1 MLFLTGS
8 AGRRSPSFHRL
19 FKIVY
24 HMKRT
29 CLLLIF
35 PALFAGL
42 SSCDKLFPDDAPKEI
57 VFGISSN
64 ATKVTEVTTANL
76 TSFYVLATQTSGGTE
91 TDYWGGQATAT
102 KSGDDYLTGKYWT
115 EDGDPELHFYAS
127 NASLTFSASG
137 PTVTADGSQDV
148 VVAYKESSSYKARNA
163 LTFSHI
169 FSRVGNVTLETQSGY
184 ELSAVSATLKD
195 AVTSGTYN
203 LKTGA
208 WVSSG
213 TPADVPLGT
222 FSGSTSAQTSG
233 NDLYVVPGT
242 YSINVNYT
250 LTKNGVSTSFSKT
263 GTVVISF
270 GKNNT
275 ITAEST
281 GGN

>member
-1 MLFLTGS
+1 
-8 AGRRSPSFHRL
+8 
-19 FKIVY
+19 
-24 HMKRT
+24 MKRI
-29 CLLLIF
+29 CFLLIF
-35 PALFAGL
+35 PALLAGFA
-42 SSCDKLFPDDAPKEI
+42 SCDKLFPDGAPKEI

-102 KSGDDYLTGKYWT
+102 KSCDDYLTGKYWT

-203 LKTGA
+203 LKTGI
-208 WVSSG
+208 WVSTG
-213 TPADVPLGT
+213 TPVDVPLGT

-242 YSINVNYT
+242 YSISVNYT